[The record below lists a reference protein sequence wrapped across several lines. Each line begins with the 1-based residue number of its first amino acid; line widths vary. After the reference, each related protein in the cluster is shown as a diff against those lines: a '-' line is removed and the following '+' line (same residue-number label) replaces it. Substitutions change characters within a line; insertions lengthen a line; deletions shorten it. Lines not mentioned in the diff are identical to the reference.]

1 MSDLLN
7 IALPKGRLG
16 DKVYNLLE
24 SIGYD
29 CREIREDGRIGS
41 VEFAGGCPGNLQGI
55 GKLVSGMKPEE
66 VIERLSGIRCGGKP
80 TSCPDQL
87 ARALQAILRKRE
99 AR

>member
-1 MSDLLN
+1 MTYQYRTAGQVCSQASR
-7 IALPKGRLG
+7 I
-16 DKVYNLLE
+16 
-24 SIGYD
+24 
-29 CREIREDGRIGS
+29 EIRDDGRIGA

-99 AR
+99 GK

>member
-1 MSDLLN
+1 MTYQYRTDGQVCSQA
-7 IALPKGRLG
+7 IR
-16 DKVYNLLE
+16 
-24 SIGYD
+24 I
-29 CREIREDGRIGS
+29 EIRDDGRIGA
-41 VEFAGGCPGNLQGI
+41 VEFDGGCPGNLQGI

-99 AR
+99 GK

>member
-1 MSDLLN
+1 MTGAS
-7 IALPKGRLG
+7 APWSSPAA
-16 DKVYNLLE
+16 V
-24 SIGYD
+24 
-29 CREIREDGRIGS
+29 
-41 VEFAGGCPGNLQGI
+41 PGI

-99 AR
+99 GK